1 MAANKSQSASANLN
15 IHPISYWSH
24 QICISHFRPYIF
36 VQNMCIAV
44 ESHMFQAIQLDHF
57 ASNSNK
63 FPIFSTLL
71 RGRSRRSHCGVFV
84 AAFAPVRLV
93 CFLAHALMVT
103 GLCECRSFVFFLASS
118 FWYYS
123 NEACLFVLCILLL
136 FTLIHSHAS
145 DLINRL
151 IDFVSFTPQNEKVPP
166 VSVPHLRFVHLC
178 FSLVRSSLMSLIL
191 VPRKRSKI
199 H

>member
-103 GLCECRSFVFFLASS
+103 GLCECRSFVFFGEL
-118 FWYYS
+118 FLILFKWG
-123 NEACLFVLCILLL
+123 LFVCFVYFVVVHSYSFACERSHQSVNWFRFIYAAERESPSRLCSSSAVCTSL
-136 FTLIHSHAS
+136 F
-145 DLINRL
+145 
-151 IDFVSFTPQNEKVPP
+151 
-166 VSVPHLRFVHLC
+166 
-178 FSLVRSSLMSLIL
+178 
-191 VPRKRSKI
+191 
-199 H
+199 